1 MNNTFEQLS
10 TKEVT
15 QLQKNFLDWYFM
27 NARQLPWRENRD
39 PYRIWISEIMLQQT
53 RVDTV
58 IDYFYRFMQTF
69 PTIKDLANADD
80 EKLLKVWEGL
90 GYYSRARNLKVAA
103 NQIMDEYGGK
113 FPQTPAEISKLKGIG
128 PYTTG
133 AISSIAFHLPEPAID
148 GNVMR
153 VVSRLFLIGEDI
165 AKASS
170 RKVFDQAVRKIIPE
184 RHPGEFNQAF
194 MDLGSSICTPTS
206 PKCEVCPLSN
216 FCHSK
221 QEGIQEQ
228 FPVKTKK
235 AKPKDQYFVAF
246 ALENNHEAYLLEKR
260 ADGRLLKDMLHF
272 PIVEIE
278 QDEYKNLLKN
288 FSEER
293 IVAPLF
299 YAQPT
304 LFDEEMLVAEHQTG
318 YTLLPPSQA
327 IQTLFLR
334 SKLPFQQTKISWYPA
349 HLGEVTHIFTHLK
362 WHILLFEGKL
372 MESDAKDD
380 FYTMQQM
387 KELPLPKMQ
396 HKLLMNLK
404 KMHKL
409 HKDF

>member
-10 TKEVT
+10 INEVA

-27 NARQLPWRENRD
+27 HARNLPWRENTD

-58 IDYFYRFMQTF
+58 IDYFHRFMQTF
-69 PTIKDLANADD
+69 PTIKDLAHADD

-103 NQIMDEYGGK
+103 NQIMDEYDGK
-113 FPQTPAEISKLKGIG
+113 FPQTPTEISKLKGIG

-153 VVSRLFLIGEDI
+153 VVSRLFLIKEDI

-184 RHPGEFNQAF
+184 RYPGEFNQAF

-206 PKCEVCPLSN
+206 PKCNECPLSP
-216 FCHSK
+216 FCLSM
-221 QEGIQEQ
+221 QEGLQEQ
-228 FPVKTKK
+228 FPVKSKK

-246 ALENNHEAYLLEKR
+246 ALEDLQGAYLLEKR
-260 ADGRLLKDMLHF
+260 SEGRLLKDMLHF
-272 PIVEIE
+272 PIIEIQQE
-278 QDEYKNLLKN
+278 DYQKLLKN
-288 FSEER
+288 FSENR
-293 IVAPLF
+293 VDLF
-299 YAQPT
+299 PSLMQPT
-304 LFDEEMLVAEHQTG
+304 LFDAESLVAE
-318 YTLLPPSQA
+318 SQMA
-327 IQTLFLR
+327 YDIVPLSQIIQPLYAKG
-334 SKLPFQQTKISWYPA
+334 KLPFYQTKISWYPA
-349 HLGEVTHIFTHLK
+349 HLGEITHIFTHLK
-362 WHILLFEGKL
+362 WHILLFQGKL
-372 MESDAKDD
+372 LESVEKDD
-380 FYTMQQM
+380 FYTREQM

-396 HKLLMNLK
+396 HKLLN

-409 HKDF
+409 NKDF

>member
-27 NARQLPWRENRD
+27 NARQLPWRENTD

-58 IDYFYRFMQTF
+58 IDYFHRFMQTF

-153 VVSRLFLIGEDI
+153 VVSRLFLIEEDI

-184 RHPGEFNQAF
+184 KYPGEFNQAF

-206 PKCEVCPLSN
+206 PKCEECPLSN
-216 FCHSK
+216 FCHSM

-246 ALENNHEAYLLEKR
+246 ALENNQEAYLLEKR
-260 ADGRLLKDMLHF
+260 AAGRLLKDMLHF

-288 FSEER
+288 FSEKR
-293 IVAPLF
+293 LVAPLS

-372 MESDAKDD
+372 MESDANDD

>member
-10 TKEVT
+10 TNEVA
-15 QLQKNFLDWYFM
+15 QLQKQFLNWYFM
-27 NARQLPWRENRD
+27 HARNLPWRENTD

-58 IDYFYRFMQTF
+58 IDYFHRFMQTF

-103 NQIMDEYGGK
+103 NQVMDDYGGK
-113 FPQTPAEISKLKGIG
+113 FPQTPAEIRKLKGIG

-133 AISSIAFHLPEPAID
+133 AISSIAFRLPEPAID

-153 VVSRLFLIGEDI
+153 VVSRLFLIKDDI

-184 RHPGEFNQAF
+184 KHPGEFNQAF

-206 PKCEVCPLSN
+206 PKCEACPLSN

-221 QEGIQEQ
+221 QEGLQEQ

-235 AKPKDQYFVAF
+235 AKPKDQYFVSF
-246 ALENNHEAYLLEKR
+246 ALENSEGAYLLEKR
-260 ADGRLLKDMLHF
+260 AAGRLLKDMLHF
-272 PIVEIE
+272 PIVEIAQE
-278 QDEYKNLLKN
+278 EYEKLLKN
-288 FSEER
+288 FPETQLDFKH
-293 IVAPLF
+293 AF
-299 YAQPT
+299 TQTT
-304 LFDEEMLVAEHQTG
+304 LFDEGMLVAENQAE
-318 YTLLPPSQA
+318 YKQIPQSQI
-327 IQTLFLR
+327 IQELF
-334 SKLPFQQTKISWYPA
+334 SKTQLPFQKIKISWYPA

-362 WHILLFEGKL
+362 WHILLFEGRL
-372 MESDAKDD
+372 MESVANDD
-380 FYTMQQM
+380 FYTVQQM
-387 KELPLPKMQ
+387 KDLPLPKMQ
-396 HKLLMNLK
+396 HKLFNKMNKLK
-404 KMHKL
+404 K
-409 HKDF
+409 DF

>member
-58 IDYFYRFMQTF
+58 IDYFHRFMQTF

-184 RHPGEFNQAF
+184 KYPGEFNQAF

-206 PKCEVCPLSN
+206 PKCEECPLSN
-216 FCHSK
+216 FCHSM

-246 ALENNHEAYLLEKR
+246 ALENNQEAYLLEKR
-260 ADGRLLKDMLHF
+260 AAGRLLKDMLHF

-278 QDEYKNLLKN
+278 QEEYKNLLKN

-293 IVAPLF
+293 LVAPCSF
-299 YAQPT
+299 AQPT

-327 IQTLFLR
+327 IQTLFSR

-372 MESDAKDD
+372 VESDAKDD

>member
-10 TKEVT
+10 TNEVA
-15 QLQKNFLDWYFM
+15 QLQKQFLDWYFM
-27 NARQLPWRENRD
+27 HARNLPWRENRD

-58 IDYFYRFMQTF
+58 IDYFHRFMQTF

-113 FPQTPAEISKLKGIG
+113 FPKTPTEIRKLKGIG

-133 AISSIAFHLPEPAID
+133 AISSIAFQLPEPAID

-153 VVSRLFLIGEDI
+153 VVSRLFLIKEDI

-170 RKVFDQAVRKIIPE
+170 RKVFDQAVRKIISE
-184 RHPGEFNQAF
+184 KYPGEFNQAF

-206 PKCEVCPLSN
+206 PKCTECPLSS
-216 FCHSK
+216 FCLSK
-221 QEGIQEQ
+221 QEGLQEQ
-228 FPVKTKK
+228 FPVKSKK

-246 ALENNHEAYLLEKR
+246 ALENTKGAYLLEKR
-260 ADGRLLKDMLHF
+260 AAGRLLKDMLHF
-272 PIVEIE
+272 PIVEIAQE
-278 QDEYKNLLKN
+278 EYKKLLKN
-288 FSEER
+288 FPEEPFDFKH
-293 IVAPLF
+293 AF
-299 YAQPT
+299 AQPT
-304 LFDEEMLVAEHQTG
+304 LFDAEMLVAENQSE
-318 YTLLPPSQA
+318 YKQMPQSQI
-327 IQTLFLR
+327 IQDLF
-334 SKLPFQQTKISWYPA
+334 SKTQLPFQKIKISWYPA
-349 HLGEVTHIFTHLK
+349 HLGEITHVFTHLK

-372 MESDAKDD
+372 METDVKDD
-380 FYTMQQM
+380 FYTVQQM

-396 HKLLMNLK
+396 HKLLN

-409 HKDF
+409 KKDF

>member
-15 QLQKNFLDWYFM
+15 QLQKKFLDWYFM
-27 NARQLPWRENRD
+27 NARQLPWRENTD

-58 IDYFYRFMQTF
+58 IDYFHRFMQTF

-80 EKLLKVWEGL
+80 EKLLKIWEGL

-153 VVSRLFLIGEDI
+153 VVSRLFLIEEDI

-170 RKVFDQAVRKIIPE
+170 RKVFDQAVRKIISE
-184 RHPGEFNQAF
+184 KYPGEFNQAF
-194 MDLGSSICTPTS
+194 MDLGSSICTPTN
-206 PKCEVCPLSN
+206 PKCEECPLSD
-216 FCHSK
+216 FCHSLQK
-221 QEGIQEQ
+221 GTQEQ

-246 ALENNHEAYLLEKR
+246 ALENNQEAYLLEKR
-260 ADGRLLKDMLHF
+260 AAGRLLKDMLHF

-288 FSEER
+288 FSEKR
-293 IVAPLF
+293 LVAPLS

-372 MESDAKDD
+372 MESDANDD

>member
-10 TKEVT
+10 TNEVA

-27 NARQLPWRENRD
+27 HARNLPWRENTD

-58 IDYFYRFMQTF
+58 IDYFHRFMQTF

-103 NQIMDEYGGK
+103 NQIMDEYDGK
-113 FPQTPAEISKLKGIG
+113 FPQTPTEISKLKGIG

-153 VVSRLFLIGEDI
+153 VVSRLFLIKEDI

-184 RHPGEFNQAF
+184 RYPGEFNQAF

-206 PKCEVCPLSN
+206 PKCTECPLSS
-216 FCHSK
+216 FCLSK
-221 QEGIQEQ
+221 QEGLQEQ
-228 FPVKTKK
+228 FPVKSKK

-246 ALENNHEAYLLEKR
+246 ALENTKGAYLLEKR
-260 ADGRLLKDMLHF
+260 AAGRLLKDMLHF
-272 PIVEIE
+272 PIVEIAQE
-278 QDEYKNLLKN
+278 EYKNLLKN
-288 FSEER
+288 FSEEPFDFKQPF
-293 IVAPLF
+293 V
-299 YAQPT
+299 QPT
-304 LFDEEMLVAEHQTG
+304 LFDEDTLVAEHQTSFE
-318 YTLLPPSQA
+318 LLPRSQT
-327 IQTLFLR
+327 IQTLF
-334 SKLPFQQTKISWYPA
+334 SKSELPFNQAKILWNPA
-349 HLGEVTHIFTHLK
+349 HLGEITHIFTHLK

-372 MESDAKDD
+372 METTARDD

-396 HKLLMNLK
+396 HKLLNKMYKLK
-404 KMHKL
+404 K
-409 HKDF
+409 DF

>member
-27 NARQLPWRENRD
+27 NARQLPWRENTD

-58 IDYFYRFMQTF
+58 IDYFHRFMQTF

-153 VVSRLFLIGEDI
+153 VVSRLFLIEEDI

-170 RKVFDQAVRKIIPE
+170 RKVFDRAVRKIISE
-184 RHPGEFNQAF
+184 KYPGEFNQAF

-206 PKCEVCPLSN
+206 PKCEECPLSI
-216 FCHSK
+216 FCHSM

-246 ALENNHEAYLLEKR
+246 ALENNQEAYLLEKR
-260 ADGRLLKDMLHF
+260 AAGRLLKDMLHF

-288 FSEER
+288 FSEKR
-293 IVAPLF
+293 LVAPLP

-372 MESDAKDD
+372 MESDANDD